1 MDSLVVGSLLFI
13 PPLHPFKERPNEFK
27 KFGQA
32 ALAVFVFAFGFVVHG
47 VLLKGMY
54 VETEYL

>member
-1 MDSLVVGSLLFI
+1 MKFAFN
-13 PPLHPFKERPNEFK
+13 PPPHPFKEKPITFK
-27 KFGQA
+27 KFAQA
-32 ALAVFVFAFGFVVHG
+32 ALAVFAFGFVVHG